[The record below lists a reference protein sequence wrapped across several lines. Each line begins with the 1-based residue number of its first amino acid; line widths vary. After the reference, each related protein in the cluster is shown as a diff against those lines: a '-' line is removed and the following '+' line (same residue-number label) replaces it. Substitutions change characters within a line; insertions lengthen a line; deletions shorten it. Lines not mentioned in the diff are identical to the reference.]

1 MVASFEDRILS
12 QDECLAWLAS
22 GQLPRPLVFTNGVF
36 DILHRGHVSYLDAAS
51 RLGASLVVA
60 LNTDSSVRQL
70 NKAPDRPVNTLAD
83 RAAIVAALASVS
95 AVTSFDEATPEA
107 IIAALQPEIIVKG
120 GDYDMSVLPETR
132 LVESWGGRAV
142 AIPIAH
148 TRSTTALIQRI
159 RT

>member
-95 AVTSFDEATPEA
+95 AVTSF
-107 IIAALQPEIIVKG
+107 
-120 GDYDMSVLPETR
+120 
-132 LVESWGGRAV
+132 
-142 AIPIAH
+142 
-148 TRSTTALIQRI
+148 
-159 RT
+159 

>member
-1 MVASFEDRILS
+1 
-12 QDECLAWLAS
+12 
-22 GQLPRPLVFTNGVF
+22 
-36 DILHRGHVSYLDAAS
+36 
-51 RLGASLVVA
+51 
-60 LNTDSSVRQL
+60 DSSVRQL